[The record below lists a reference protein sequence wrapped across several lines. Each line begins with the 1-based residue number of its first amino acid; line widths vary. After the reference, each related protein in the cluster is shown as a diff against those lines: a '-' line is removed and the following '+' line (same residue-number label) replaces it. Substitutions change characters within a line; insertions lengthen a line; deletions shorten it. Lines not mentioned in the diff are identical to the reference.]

1 VRGGNDDNEKF
12 VFPEAFVM
20 NESMLITLEPPIN
33 ALSALP
39 AFCYPQKPLDDPF
52 TPPFLFV
59 LLL

>member
-1 VRGGNDDNEKF
+1 MISEKF

-20 NESMLITLEPPIN
+20 NESI
-33 ALSALP
+33 P
-39 AFCYPQKPLDDPF
+39 ARATNYRPFVFSQKPLGDSF